1 METIFGGRLAE
12 NDPLSEQAT
21 NVKIQDKKLEFFVD
35 SSEVGRP
42 PRKFV
47 KGEYLG
53 KGGFATCFKVIEC
66 SQSKREYACKI
77 ISKKDFE
84 VRDVRKR
91 MHAEN
96 KKVKLEREV
105 RIQKTL
111 LHEHL
116 VRLVHFFE
124 DTENIYL
131 LMDLCENQSL
141 HDLL

>member
-1 METIFGGRLAE
+1 M
-12 NDPLSEQAT
+12 
-21 NVKIQDKKLEFFVD
+21 
-35 SSEVGRP
+35 
-42 PRKFV
+42 
-47 KGEYLG
+47 
-53 KGGFATCFKVIEC
+53 
-66 SQSKREYACKI
+66 
-77 ISKKDFE
+77 
-84 VRDVRKR
+84 RKR

-141 HDLL
+141 HDLLQRRETLSEVEVRYFLSQIAEAVKYMQGR